1 MIENFK
7 TEIDLGLSST
17 TKKLPS
23 KYFYNKKGDALFVEI
38 MNLPEYYL
46 TRSEFDIFKNKT
58 QDLIQHLGLEKNTF
72 FELIELG
79 AGDGTKTKQ
88 LLKSLSKENY
98 SFNYL
103 PIDISHNALSLLKK
117 DLQNSLPKVLVHTQQ
132 GDYFEVLASLKQSN
146 HPKVVLFLGSNIGN
160 MEDAVAA
167 KFLKNLAANLQTND
181 TLLLGVDLIKAKEI
195 ILPAYNDSK
204 GVTAQFNL
212 NLLQRINDELGGNFN
227 LDDFDHAPEYN
238 EREGI
243 AKSYIVSNRSQ
254 TVHITATGNTY
265 HFNKGEKIH
274 TEISRKYNDALLQ
287 EIIKDS
293 DLHIQTK
300 IVDSKQYFAD
310 YILKKQ

>member
-293 DLHIQTK
+293 GLHIQTK